1 MWVLARVTGPHASE
15 KYMAQFFLELNTVS
29 SGPYF
34 IIALEN
40 TEGTDCIWPRFVY
53 QQWRMHYKI
62 SNGTFWVL
70 QIVSDEN
77 HWRRELKLQ
86 VWTWKARRFIC
97 VITDN
102 AGKWWCKR
110 WLRLRASSYLNG
122 SSDQEEASNTRP
134 FNYRSWSMHVKHG
147 DAMLDHGIWEMRWCA
162 NGHCIG
168 MPLLTEKSLDL
179 SHLPL
184 SFLWTYTCNDVHL
197 FSLCTFIP
205 SPTFSQ
211 PGSMN
216 RSWTVRTSS

>member
-86 VWTWKARRFIC
+86 VWTWKARQFIC
-97 VITDN
+97 VIMQGSDD
-102 AGKWWCKR
+102 ASGGWGWGLHHIWMDLQIRKR
-110 WLRLRASSYLNG
+110 QA
-122 SSDQEEASNTRP
+122 TRGP
-134 FNYRSWSMHVKHG
+134 
-147 DAMLDHGIWEMRWCA
+147 LTTDHGACMLSMGTLCWIMGSGRW
-162 NGHCIG
+162 
-168 MPLLTEKSLDL
+168 D
-179 SHLPL
+179 
-184 SFLWTYTCNDVHL
+184 DVQMAAIIL
-197 FSLCTFIP
+197 ACLY
-205 SPTFSQ
+205 
-211 PGSMN
+211 
-216 RSWTVRTSS
+216 

>member
-1 MWVLARVTGPHASE
+1 MPVRSIWHS
-15 KYMAQFFLELNTVS
+15 FFLELNTVS

-110 WLRLRASSYLNG
+110 WLRLRASSYLKIWM
-122 SSDQEEASNTRP
+122 DLQTWKRQATRGP
-134 FNYRSWSMHVKHG
+134 
-147 DAMLDHGIWEMRWCA
+147 LTTDHGACMLSMGTLCWIMGFGRW
-162 NGHCIG
+162 
-168 MPLLTEKSLDL
+168 D
-179 SHLPL
+179 
-184 SFLWTYTCNDVHL
+184 DVQMAAIIL
-197 FSLCTFIP
+197 ACLY
-205 SPTFSQ
+205 
-211 PGSMN
+211 
-216 RSWTVRTSS
+216 